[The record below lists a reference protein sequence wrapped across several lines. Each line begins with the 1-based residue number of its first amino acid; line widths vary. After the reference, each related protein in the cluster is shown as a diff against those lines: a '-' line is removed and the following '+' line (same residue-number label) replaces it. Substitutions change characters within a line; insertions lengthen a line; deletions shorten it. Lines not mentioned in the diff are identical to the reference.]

1 MKKLI
6 LLLSCLIGIVAMSNA
21 QTAISGKVTGSLYL
35 ESNSYVYYWGATTDT
50 LVASDTISL
59 NLRVRG
65 DVVRDITLGLYA
77 TKVSGTVSNSFVIYS
92 SIDGANY
99 TTTGDTITLS
109 NASTGLA
116 GTINLDD
123 YNAPYLKI
131 IGIAGA
137 TAQKAWYKLYA
148 INRNE

>member
-1 MKKLI
+1 MKKIL

-35 ESNSYVYYWGATTDT
+35 EANSYVYYWGATTDT

-65 DVVRDITLGLYA
+65 EVVRDITLGLYV
-77 TKVSGTVSNSFVIYS
+77 TKVSGTVSNSFVVYS
-92 SIDGANY
+92 SIDGTNY
-99 TTTGDTITLS
+99 TSTGDTITLS

-116 GTINLDD
+116 GTVNLDD
-123 YNAPYLKI
+123 YNAPYVKI
-131 IGIAGA
+131 VGISGA
-137 TAQKAWYKLYA
+137 TAQKAWYKLYV